1 MNAVPRIGSLFS
13 GYGGLDLAVAQV
25 LGGSVAWHCEND
37 PAAARVLAHHWPD
50 VPNLGDIT
58 AVSWDRVEPVDVLT
72 GGFPCQD
79 VSHAGRRAGL
89 GPGTRTGLWSAMA
102 DAIDHLRPAMVIA
115 ENVRGLLSVRADSDV
130 EPCPWCLGD
139 AEGEPALRALG
150 AVLADL
156 ADLGYDAV
164 WYGLRAADVG
174 APHGRWRVFLAA
186 RPARDTDSLGLEG
199 RAPAGL
205 AREAGPAPRPAA
217 DADGDAVRQQPVAI
231 TRSVRAPVPRF
242 AGRDAAADPGR
253 DARPEDDPDRAA
265 PGRGGRDVAAHA
277 DDAGRD
283 GWPGAPGSGRRDEP
297 ANRCRRAVPDAS
309 GDRRDEGRTES
320 EGIGWGPDA
329 VERGADAA
337 ADTYLGGLGADQ
349 SELPAG
355 ESDPVRGV
363 RWGVYGPAV
372 RRWELILGRPAP
384 APTDLSEAYR
394 RMVRR
399 RRAGLDTR
407 PVGMRGSLR
416 PRYCLAPRF
425 VEWLMGLP
433 AGWVTAVPDIS
444 RNDQLRILG
453 NDVVPRQATAAVPV
467 LVELLGT
474 GEVLP

>member
-1 MNAVPRIGSLFS
+1 MTVAPRIGSLFS

-25 LGGSVAWHCEND
+25 LGGNIAWHCEND

-58 AVSWDRVEPVDVLT
+58 AVSWTQVEPVDVLT

-102 DAIDHLRPAMVIA
+102 DAIDHLRPALVIA

-186 RPARDTDSLGLEG
+186 RPARDTDSIRGDG
-199 RAPAGL
+199 RSPAGL

-217 DADGDAVRQQPVAI
+217 DAYGDTVRQQPVAI
-231 TRSVRAPVPRF
+231 PRSVRAPVPGL
-242 AGRDAAADPGR
+242 AGRDAAAD
-253 DARPEDDPDRAA
+253 A
-265 PGRGGRDVAAHA
+265 
-277 DDAGRD
+277 
-283 GWPGAPGSGRRDEP
+283 
-297 ANRCRRAVPDAS
+297 
-309 GDRRDEGRTES
+309 
-320 EGIGWGPDA
+320 
-329 VERGADAA
+329 
-337 ADTYLGGLGADQ
+337 YLGGLGADQ

-363 RWGVYGPAV
+363 RWGVYGAAV

-399 RRAGLDTR
+399 RRAGLDPR

-453 NDVVPRQATAAVPV
+453 NGVVPRQATAAVPV
-467 LVELLGT
+467 LVDLLGT